1 MKMSS
6 DNLAE
11 KIYNHSIKYLDD
23 QLCKWISEME
33 NNPFFL
39 IITIYLLELGSSE
52 CAENFFALAY
62 DKECRLFHGLEFNE
76 LISVLESLFTNP
88 ICKTKQTLRTSS
100 YKDLA
105 MIAIRYIFSKFQGRI
120 LE

>member
-1 MKMSS
+1 
-6 DNLAE
+6 
-11 KIYNHSIKYLDD
+11 
-23 QLCKWISEME
+23 ME

-76 LISVLESLFTNP
+76 LISVLKVCTIGAAPRSTAAN
-88 ICKTKQTLRTSS
+88 
-100 YKDLA
+100 
-105 MIAIRYIFSKFQGRI
+105 
-120 LE
+120 